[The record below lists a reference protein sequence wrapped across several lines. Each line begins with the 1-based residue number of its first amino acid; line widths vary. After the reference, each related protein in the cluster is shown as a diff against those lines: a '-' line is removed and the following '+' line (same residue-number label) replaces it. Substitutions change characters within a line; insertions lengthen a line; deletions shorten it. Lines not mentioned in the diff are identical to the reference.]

1 MMEEDNIEIEP
12 LQELLGQEEFCSR
25 CFKHNRDFGTNYPD
39 YHPLLGPCRTKKR
52 YNTDKTLDE
61 TINSVV
67 ESVEAETNYPQKLVA
82 ASAILKEKNVH
93 DLKEEPTGIFKPT
106 VPEDLQDQLEA
117 PFPSDAY
124 TVDKSRGF
132 PLTSLKAQFVVE
144 RLNKVFTIFG
154 WDFLPNFVENDKGVL
169 CEGVL
174 TVRYND
180 QVRKVYQ
187 TGSSQHKKI
196 LADSRKSAATDCLGK
211 AASWLGVGN
220 DVFKGNVDPSGAENM
235 DAPISANQNQL
246 AVNPTGGFVLTVG
259 RFKGQRVDQVDRKQ
273 LAGYC
278 SYMRKI
284 AQEKGEELSG
294 PMLKQVVAAEA
305 FLKK

>member
-1 MMEEDNIEIEP
+1 MDWMNDNP
-12 LQELLGQEEFCSR
+12 KSYFLQEAGDEYCLR
-25 CFKHNRDFGTNYPD
+25 CAQHNKSEGKDLD
-39 YHPLLGPCRTKKR
+39 EYHHPFTCPLGPQKR

-61 TINSVV
+61 IINSVV

-259 RFKGQRVDQVDRKQ
+259 KFKGQRVDQVDRKR